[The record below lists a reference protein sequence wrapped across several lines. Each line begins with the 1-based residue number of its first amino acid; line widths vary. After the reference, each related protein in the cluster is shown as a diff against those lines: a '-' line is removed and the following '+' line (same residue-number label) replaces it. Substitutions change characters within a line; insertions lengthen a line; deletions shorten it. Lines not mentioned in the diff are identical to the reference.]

1 MEKTYKFGDDTI
13 TAPED
18 LSVENVR
25 NVWMAVHPAL
35 ENAQVFTEEDGTVT
49 FRNVSGTKG

>member
-18 LSVENVR
+18 LSVEDVR

-35 ENAQVFTEEDGTVT
+35 ENAQVFAEEDGTVT